1 MALRTDTYVSCIKI
15 FGVPIVPPL
24 MTDQKRNEMKEY
36 KEKAMAYE
44 HKFKGKR
51 ISLDSGV
58 MTASTEMQK
67 IENFESPTIVLKET
81 VYCDVN
87 NTSKITILNGMKTDG
102 SMSPETPT
110 LISEEDEHNFNDSS
124 SNKEPINNKS
134 DSVGLTE
141 NSNDTLIPQQS
152 SNCNLTVNNSTV
164 LNENN
169 LNDKCLYNE
178 SRIESANQN
187 LIQNSCDTLVPKQ
200 EPTQLLTLT
209 NTTFHV
215 DGDNIISTKQI
226 PRLRSNSYT
235 LSSPSPVMVAFLNS
249 QVQQQLMEPKT
260 LENNINYS
268 KESKSEP
275 INIYTTNDFDDKI
288 LKARSLSLN
297 SVPKSFHKQE
307 LINNSIKPSLNKYTE
322 NIVISD
328 QKQDERESLTTV
340 GTNFSND
347 ESIGGSVITV
357 FNGNNFDNNSS
368 PNSIT
373 CKSTK
378 HCCCRHSDDDY
389 SLSSSNI
396 HYKTLEELN
405 LEAEHLRIT
414 KLDIE
419 RRHQEEL
426 SNLIRKQREEQEK
439 IAVRYYLVSQ
449 STSGMSFDGSECS
462 ESISK
467 QISLS
472 SPSIQ
477 SGITVTNDKSIL
489 SDTSSIISSCSVNK
503 SLVCS
508 SPRQRISPRS
518 PHSQQNNIKFYHRI
532 RGGLTAKWTKAPTEV
547 ENSAATIINAGV
559 RGYLTRRL
567 LRTEK
572 AQLLKKTILDS
583 LKTALIMHMELKKQQ
598 PTESDLQLHQRIIN
612 QLTTACYDLNDLI
625 LGSVHER
632 MTVIRGDRERL
643 MAVKMRRKSS
653 SALVINKQSPILKQP
668 KKSRSGYSLSR
679 KTSGHFSE
687 KSSYKKY

>member
-1 MALRTDTYVSCIKI
+1 
-15 FGVPIVPPL
+15 

-67 IENFESPTIVLKET
+67 IENFESPTTVLKET

-87 NTSKITILNGMKTDG
+87 STSQITILNGIKTDD
-102 SMSPETPT
+102 SISPETPT
-110 LISEEDEHNFNDSS
+110 LISEEDEPNFNDSA
-124 SNKEPINNKS
+124 SNKQPINIKS

-141 NSNDTLIPQQS
+141 NSDDTLIPQQS
-152 SNCNLTVNNSTV
+152 SNCNLTVNNSTI
-164 LNENN
+164 LSENN
-169 LNDKCLYNE
+169 LNDKFVYNE
-178 SRIESANQN
+178 SSIESANQN
-187 LIQNSCDTLVPKQ
+187 LTQNSCDTLVPKQ
-200 EPTQLLTLT
+200 EPTKLLTLT
-209 NTTFHV
+209 NTTLHV
-215 DGDNIISTKQI
+215 DGDNIISTKQL

-249 QVQQQLMEPKT
+249 QVQQQLMEPKSVQ
-260 LENNINYS
+260 NNINYS

-275 INIYTTNDFDDKI
+275 INMTKDYDDKI

-297 SVPKSFHKQE
+297 SVPKLFHKQE
-307 LINNSIKPSLNKYTE
+307 LINNFIKPSLNKYTE

-328 QKQDERESLTTV
+328 QKQDERGSLTTV

-357 FNGNNFDNNSS
+357 FNGNSFDNNSS
-368 PNSIT
+368 PNSMT

-405 LEAEHLRIT
+405 QEAEQLRIT

-462 ESISK
+462 ESLLK
-467 QISLS
+467 QISS
-472 SPSIQ
+472 SSSIQ
-477 SGITVTNDKSIL
+477 SGNTVTNDKSIL

-508 SPRQRISPRS
+508 SPRQRTSPRS
-518 PHSQQNNIKFYHRI
+518 PHSQQNNIRFYHRI
-532 RGGLTAKWTKAPTEV
+532 RGGLTAKWTRAPTEV

-572 AQLLKKTILDS
+572 AQLFKKTILDS

-612 QLTTACYDLNDLI
+612 QVIILN
-625 LGSVHER
+625 
-632 MTVIRGDRERL
+632 
-643 MAVKMRRKSS
+643 
-653 SALVINKQSPILKQP
+653 LKG
-668 KKSRSGYSLSR
+668 KKE
-679 KTSGHFSE
+679 F
-687 KSSYKKY
+687 

>member
-1 MALRTDTYVSCIKI
+1 
-15 FGVPIVPPL
+15 

-67 IENFESPTIVLKET
+67 IENFESLSIVLKET
-81 VYCDVN
+81 VYCDEN
-87 NTSKITILNGMKTDG
+87 NTSKITIFNGIKTDD

-124 SNKEPINNKS
+124 SNKEPINIKS

-152 SNCNLTVNNSTV
+152 SNCNLTVNNSTI
-164 LNENN
+164 LSENN
-169 LNDKCLYNE
+169 LNDKCLYTE
-178 SRIESANQN
+178 SPIESANQN
-187 LIQNSCDTLVPKQ
+187 LIQNSCDTSVPKQ
-200 EPTQLLTLT
+200 EPTQLLTPT

-226 PRLRSNSYT
+226 LRLRSNSYT

-249 QVQQQLMEPKT
+249 QVQQQLMEPKS

-328 QKQDERESLTTV
+328 QKQDERGSLTTV
-340 GTNFSND
+340 ETNFSND
-347 ESIGGSVITV
+347 ESVGGSVITV
-357 FNGNNFDNNSS
+357 FNGNSFDNNSS

-467 QISLS
+467 QISS

-508 SPRQRISPRS
+508 SPRQRMSPRS

-572 AQLLKKTILDS
+572 AQLFKKTILDS
-583 LKTALIMHMELKKQQ
+583 LKTALIMHKELKKQQ

-612 QLTTACYDLNDLI
+612 QVIILN
-625 LGSVHER
+625 
-632 MTVIRGDRERL
+632 
-643 MAVKMRRKSS
+643 
-653 SALVINKQSPILKQP
+653 LKG
-668 KKSRSGYSLSR
+668 KKKNFNLE
-679 KTSGHFSE
+679 HCF
-687 KSSYKKY
+687 

>member
-1 MALRTDTYVSCIKI
+1 MALRTDMYVSCIKI

-36 KEKAMAYE
+36 KEKAIAYE

-67 IENFESPTIVLKET
+67 IENFESPTTLLKET
-81 VYCDVN
+81 VYCDIN
-87 NTSKITILNGMKTDG
+87 NTNKSTILNGMKTDD
-102 SMSPETPT
+102 SISPETPT

-124 SNKEPINNKS
+124 SNKEPINKS

-141 NSNDTLIPQQS
+141 NSDNTLIIQQS
-152 SNCNLTVNNSTV
+152 FNCNLTVKNLTIP
-164 LNENN
+164 NENN

-178 SRIESANQN
+178 LSIKSENQHS
-187 LIQNSCDTLVPKQ
+187 IQNSCDTLVLKK

-215 DGDNIISTKQI
+215 DGDNVISTKQI

-249 QVQQQLMEPKT
+249 QVQQQLMEPKS
-260 LENNINYS
+260 LENNINHT
-268 KESKSEP
+268 KKSKSEP
-275 INIYTTNDFDDKI
+275 INITNDFDDKI

-307 LINNSIKPSLNKYTE
+307 LINNSIKPSFNKYTE
-322 NIVISD
+322 NIISD
-328 QKQDERESLTTV
+328 QKQYERGSLTTV

-347 ESIGGSVITV
+347 ESIGESVITV
-357 FNGNNFDNNSS
+357 FNGNSFDNNSS
-368 PNSIT
+368 PNSLT

-389 SLSSSNI
+389 SLSSSNM

-467 QISLS
+467 QISS
-472 SPSIQ
+472 SPSSIQ
-477 SGITVTNDKSIL
+477 SGITVTNDKSIQ

-503 SLVCS
+503 SLICS

-518 PHSQQNNIKFYHRI
+518 PYSQQNNIKFYHRI

-572 AQLLKKTILDS
+572 AQLFKKTILDS

-632 MTVIRGDRERL
+632 MSVIRGDRNRL

-653 SALVINKQSPILKQP
+653 LTLVTNKQSPILKQP
-668 KKSRSGYSLSR
+668 KKSISSYSLSR
-679 KTSGHFSE
+679 KASGHFSE

>member
-1 MALRTDTYVSCIKI
+1 
-15 FGVPIVPPL
+15 

-67 IENFESPTIVLKET
+67 IDNFESPTTVLKET

-87 NTSKITILNGMKTDG
+87 NTSKITILNGMKTDD

-124 SNKEPINNKS
+124 SNKEPINIKS

-141 NSNDTLIPQQS
+141 NSDDTLIPQQS
-152 SNCNLTVNNSTV
+152 SNGNLTVNNSTI

-169 LNDKCLYNE
+169 LNDLNDKCLYNE
-178 SRIESANQN
+178 SQIESANQN
-187 LIQNSCDTLVPKQ
+187 LIQNSCDALVPKQ

-249 QVQQQLMEPKT
+249 QVQQQLMEPKS

-275 INIYTTNDFDDKI
+275 INIYTTTNFDDKI

-297 SVPKSFHKQE
+297 SVPKSFHKQD

-322 NIVISD
+322 NIDTSD
-328 QKQDERESLTTV
+328 QKQDERGSLT
-340 GTNFSND
+340 TNFSND

-357 FNGNNFDNNSS
+357 FNGNSFDNNSS

-378 HCCCRHSDDDY
+378 HCCCLHSDDDY

-405 LEAEHLRIT
+405 LEAEHLRIA

-449 STSGMSFDGSECS
+449 STSGISFDGSECS

-467 QISLS
+467 QISSS
-472 SPSIQ
+472 SPSIK

-489 SDTSSIISSCSVNK
+489 SDTSSIISSCSVNR

-518 PHSQQNNIKFYHRI
+518 PHSQQNSIKFYHRI

-572 AQLLKKTILDS
+572 AQLFKKTILDS

-612 QLTTACYDLNDLI
+612 Q
-625 LGSVHER
+625 
-632 MTVIRGDRERL
+632 VI
-643 MAVKMRRKSS
+643 
-653 SALVINKQSPILKQP
+653 I
-668 KKSRSGYSLSR
+668 
-679 KTSGHFSE
+679 
-687 KSSYKKY
+687 

>member
-1 MALRTDTYVSCIKI
+1 
-15 FGVPIVPPL
+15 

-36 KEKAMAYE
+36 KEKAIAYE

-67 IENFESPTIVLKET
+67 IENFESPTTVLKET
-81 VYCDVN
+81 VYCDAN
-87 NTSKITILNGMKTDG
+87 NTNKITILNGMKTDD

-124 SNKEPINNKS
+124 FNKEPINIKS

-141 NSNDTLIPQQS
+141 NYDDTLIPQQA
-152 SNCNLTVNNSTV
+152 SNYNLTVNNSTIFNE
-164 LNENN
+164 NENN

-178 SRIESANQN
+178 LQIEPANQN
-187 LIQNSCDTLVPKQ
+187 LIQNSCDTLVLKQ

-209 NTTFHV
+209 NKTFHV

-249 QVQQQLMEPKT
+249 QVQQQLMEPKS

-268 KESKSEP
+268 KECKSEP

-297 SVPKSFHKQE
+297 SVPKSFHKRE
-307 LINNSIKPSLNKYTE
+307 LINNSVKPSLNKYTE
-322 NIVISD
+322 DIVISD
-328 QKQDERESLTTV
+328 QKQDERGSLTTV

-347 ESIGGSVITV
+347 ESAGSVITV
-357 FNGNNFDNNSS
+357 FNGNSFDNNSPS

-405 LEAEHLRIT
+405 VEAEHLRIT

-426 SNLIRKQREEQEK
+426 SNLIRKQREEQEQ

-467 QISLS
+467 QISS
-472 SPSIQ
+472 NSPSIQ

-518 PHSQQNNIKFYHRI
+518 PYSQQNNIKFYHRI

-572 AQLLKKTILDS
+572 AQLFKKTILDS

-612 QLTTACYDLNDLI
+612 QVIMLN
-625 LGSVHER
+625 
-632 MTVIRGDRERL
+632 
-643 MAVKMRRKSS
+643 
-653 SALVINKQSPILKQP
+653 LKG
-668 KKSRSGYSLSR
+668 KKKNFNLE
-679 KTSGHFSE
+679 HCFFF
-687 KSSYKKY
+687 

>member
-1 MALRTDTYVSCIKI
+1 
-15 FGVPIVPPL
+15 

-58 MTASTEMQK
+58 MTASAEMQK
-67 IENFESPTIVLKET
+67 IENFESPTSVLKEI
-81 VYCDVN
+81 VHCDVN
-87 NTSKITILNGMKTDG
+87 DTNKIIIFNGLKTDD
-102 SMSPETPT
+102 SISPETPT
-110 LISEEDEHNFNDSS
+110 LISEEDEYNFNDSS
-124 SNKEPINNKS
+124 SNKQPINIKS
-134 DSVGLTE
+134 NSVGLTE
-141 NSNDTLIPQQS
+141 TSDDTLISQQS
-152 SNCNLTVNNSTV
+152 SNCNLTVNNLTMI
-164 LNENN
+164 NKDN
-169 LNDKCLYNE
+169 LNNKSLYNE
-178 SRIESANQN
+178 SSIESVN
-187 LIQNSCDTLVPKQ
+187 QNSCDTLVLKQ
-200 EPTQLLTLT
+200 EPTQLLTLP
-209 NTTFHV
+209 NTTIHV

-249 QVQQQLMEPKT
+249 QVQQQLMEPKS
-260 LENNINYS
+260 LKSNINLS

-275 INIYTTNDFDDKI
+275 INIYMTNDYDDKI
-288 LKARSLSLN
+288 LKAKSLSLN
-297 SVPKSFHKQE
+297 SVPKSFQKQE
-307 LINNSIKPSLNKYTE
+307 LINNSIKPSINKCTE
-322 NIVISD
+322 NIPEN
-328 QKQDERESLTTV
+328 KQDDGGSLTTV

-357 FNGNNFDNNSS
+357 FNGNSFDNNCS
-368 PNSIT
+368 PNSTT
-373 CKSTK
+373 CKSIK
-378 HCCCRHSDDDY
+378 HCCCQHSDDEY

-396 HYKTLEELN
+396 HYKTLEDLN
-405 LEAEHLRIT
+405 LEAENLRIM

-467 QISLS
+467 PISSS
-472 SPSIQ
+472 SPSMQ

-508 SPRQRISPRS
+508 SPRQRMSPRS
-518 PHSQQNNIKFYHRI
+518 PHLQQNNIKFYHRI
-532 RGGLTAKWTKAPTEV
+532 RGGLTAKWTRAPTEV

-572 AQLLKKTILDS
+572 AQLFKKTILDS
-583 LKTALIMHMELKKQQ
+583 LKTALMMHMELKKQQ
-598 PTESDLQLHQRIIN
+598 PTESDLELHRRIIN
-612 QLTTACYDLNDLI
+612 QVLYSVFSFTVHAYATPSLRETSFDIRVAWGYATSA
-625 LGSVHER
+625 GSFA
-632 MTVIRGDRERL
+632 GQYL
-643 MAVKMRRKSS
+643 
-653 SALVINKQSPILKQP
+653 
-668 KKSRSGYSLSR
+668 Y
-679 KTSGHFSE
+679 
-687 KSSYKKY
+687 

>member
-1 MALRTDTYVSCIKI
+1 MALRTDNMYVSCIKI

-44 HKFKGKR
+44 HRFKGKR

-67 IENFESPTIVLKET
+67 IENFESPTTVLKET

-87 NTSKITILNGMKTDG
+87 NSNKITVLHGMKTDG
-102 SMSPETPT
+102 SISPETPT
-110 LISEEDEHNFNDSS
+110 LISDEDENNFNDSS
-124 SNKEPINNKS
+124 SNKQPINIKS
-134 DSVGLTE
+134 LSVGSTE
-141 NSNDTLIPQQS
+141 NSDDTLIPQQS
-152 SNCNLTVNNSTV
+152 SNCNLTVNNSTI
-164 LNENN
+164 LNEDN
-169 LNDKCLYNE
+169 LNDKSLYNE
-178 SRIESANQN
+178 SSIESI
-187 LIQNSCDTLVPKQ
+187 IQNSCDTLVPKQ

-209 NTTFHV
+209 STTIHV

-249 QVQQQLMEPKT
+249 HVQQQLMEPESLK
-260 LENNINYS
+260 NNINYS

-275 INIYTTNDFDDKI
+275 INIYTINAYDDK
-288 LKARSLSLN
+288 LLSAKSLSLN

-307 LINNSIKPSLNKYTE
+307 LINNSIKPSFNKYTE
-322 NIVISD
+322 NIAISD
-328 QKQDERESLTTV
+328 QSQDERGSLTTV
-340 GTNFSND
+340 ATNFSND

-357 FNGNNFDNNSS
+357 FNGNSFDNNSS
-368 PNSIT
+368 PNSTT
-373 CKSTK
+373 CKSMK
-378 HCCCRHSDDDY
+378 HCCCRHSDDEY

-405 LEAEHLRIT
+405 LEAEQLRIA

-467 QISLS
+467 QMSSS

-518 PHSQQNNIKFYHRI
+518 PNLQQNNIKFYHRI
-532 RGGLTAKWTKAPTEV
+532 RSGLTGKWTRAPTEV

-572 AQLLKKTILDS
+572 AQLFKKTILDS

-598 PTESDLQLHQRIIN
+598 PTESDLELHRRIIN

-632 MTVIRGDRERL
+632 MTVIRGDRDRL

-653 SALVINKQSPILKQP
+653 SALGINKQSPILNQP
-668 KKSRSGYSLSR
+668 KKSRSGYSLS
-679 KTSGHFSE
+679 KKASGHYTE